1 MSTKRLYNQ
10 QKKSIN
16 NANLIWN
23 EHGEPSSSMFDDI
36 YFSTTDGL
44 YESQYVFI
52 EQNNLYQRWL
62 NCTQSFYVIGE
73 TGFGSGLNF
82 LVTWQAF
89 KQFRHDNPQHNL
101 TRLHFISFE
110 KYPLTADDLKNS
122 HARWP
127 ELESLANQL
136 QAKYPMAIGGCHRS
150 SFDIND
156 SNQSSD
162 NKAINQPSTQI
173 ILDLWFGDINETI
186 TQIACSKSGVVD
198 SWYLDGFAPT
208 KNPDMWHQGLYD
220 NMAKLSKDN
229 SSLATFTA
237 AGDVRRG
244 LIKAGFAV
252 KKVKGFG
259 KKREMI
265 TASFS
270 RDNVTTNHSP
280 WFHRPSLDSSNITN
294 QKIVIIGGGLA
305 SAALAL
311 ALAKR
316 GLDCQILCQDSQVAQ
331 GASGNLQGGFYPL
344 INSQHDQLSQ
354 FYCQAFTFGLNF
366 YRPFITAD
374 NQQTN
379 DNGSF
384 CGVVQ
389 IAHNDKTT
397 LAHDKIIS
405 ADLFPN
411 DLVSRIDNAQASN
424 ISGITLT
431 TNALHYPQ
439 GGWLSPKQLTN
450 AIIAQAKTLANIDIV
465 YDKKVTALFLQQA
478 QWQLQYSNNDT
489 INADVVVLANGHGLS
504 EFEQT
509 KQLPL
514 YATAGQVTHLSS
526 FDAIAPLKT
535 VLCYQGYLTPSTTN
549 IHCLGASFNRDITGY
564 AVNDDEHLQNLEKL
578 HQDLPQLANKTSL
591 NDNII
596 GGKVGVRMSVKDHL
610 PMIGSVPDYIN
621 TKASYDDLY
630 KGRSEHTYEN
640 SPTHPNLFMLGGLG
654 SRGLCSAP
662 LLAELL
668 TCQLTGEPMPLPLP
682 LLNQLNPNRYWI
694 KQLKKHNVDI

>member
-23 EHGEPSSSMFDDI
+23 EHGEPSSSMFNDI

-44 YESQYVFI
+44 CESLYVFI

-62 NCTQSFYVIGE
+62 NCTHSFYVIGE

-82 LVTWQAF
+82 LVTWRAF
-89 KQFRHDNPQHNL
+89 QQFKNENPNHIL
-101 TRLHFISFE
+101 KRLHFISFE
-110 KYPLTADDLKNS
+110 KYPLTSQDLINS

-127 ELESLANQL
+127 DLASFSHQL
-136 QAKYPMAIGGCHRS
+136 QTQYPMTIAGCHRL
-150 SFDIND
+150 SFDIPND
-156 SNQSSD
+156 KNC
-162 NKAINQPSTQI
+162 QI
-173 ILDLWFGDINETI
+173 VLDLWFGDINETI
-186 TQIACSKSGVVD
+186 TQIACHNVGVVD

-229 SSLATFTA
+229 ASLATFTA

-244 LIKAGFAV
+244 LIKAGFVV

-265 TASFS
+265 TALFS
-270 RDNVTTNHSP
+270 REKLTTNQSP
-280 WFHRPSLDSSNITN
+280 WFHRPALEPSTLTS
-294 QKIVIIGGGLA
+294 QKIVIVGGGLA
-305 SAALAL
+305 SATLAL
-311 ALAKR
+311 ALARR
-316 GLDCQILCQDSQVAQ
+316 GLNCQILCQDSQLAQ

-344 INSQHDQLSQ
+344 INSQHDHLSQ
-354 FYCQAFTFGLNF
+354 FYSQAFNFGLNY
-366 YRPFITAD
+366 YRPFLTKGGEK
-374 NQQTN
+374 NN
-379 DNGSF
+379 NSGEF
-384 CGVVQ
+384 CGVIQ
-389 IAHNDKTT
+389 IPHNNKTA
-397 LAHDKIIS
+397 LAHDKIINT
-405 ADLFPN
+405 DLFPN
-411 DLVSRIDNAQASN
+411 DLVSQLDHHQASQ
-424 ISGITLT
+424 ISGIALT

-439 GGWLSPKQLTN
+439 GGWLSPKSLTEV
-450 AIIAQAKTLANIDIV
+450 IIKQACSTANIEV
-465 YDKKVTALFLQQA
+465 VFNDKITALSFQQT
-478 QWQLQYSNNDT
+478 QWQLKHSNNEISMADT
-489 INADVVVLANGHGLS
+489 VILANGHGLS

-514 YATAGQVTHLSS
+514 YATAGQVSHLSNV
-526 FDAIAPLKT
+526 DALTPLKT
-535 VLCYQGYLTPSTTN
+535 VLCYQGYLTPSSNN
-549 IHCLGASFNRDITGY
+549 IQCLGASFNRDITGY
-564 AVNDDEHLQNLEKL
+564 AVNDDEHTQNIEKL
-578 HQDLPQLANKTSL
+578 TQDIPHLTEQSLLANHVV
-591 NDNII
+591 

-610 PMIGSVPDYIN
+610 PMIGSVPDYVN
-621 TKASYDDLY
+621 TKTSYDDLH
-630 KGRSEHTYEN
+630 KGRSEHTYDN

-668 TCQLTGEPMPLPLP
+668 ASQLTGEPMPLPLP